1 MPRTIDISK
10 IRNIGIMAHIDAG
23 KTTTTERILYYTKKV
38 HKMGEVHDGAAVMDW
53 MDQERERGITI
64 TSAAITCS
72 WMEHQINI
80 IDTPGHVDFTAEV
93 ERSLRVLDGAIAIF
107 CAVGGVEPQS
117 ETVWKQADR
126 YKVPRLAFI
135 NKMDRVGADFERTLK
150 MMRDRL
156 GAKPVPLQIPMG
168 SGELFAG
175 LIDLIKMKAV
185 IYNEQTLGALWE
197 EIDIP
202 PDLLDAAIEQR
213 GLMLEAA
220 ADFDDEIMELVLEGK
235 DDEVE
240 ENSLR
245 QALRKGT
252 VACKIVPV
260 LCGTAFRNKG
270 VQRLLD
276 AVVFYLPSPIDI
288 PPVKGLN
295 PHSDKEE
302 ERKADDNEPFAA
314 LAFKI
319 ASDPYFGKL
328 TYLRIYSGS
337 VKAGVMVLNTTTD
350 KKERLNR
357 ILRMFANKREDLEE
371 ICAGDIVGVAGLR
384 TVRTGD
390 TLCVPHNPI
399 VLEKMEFPE
408 PVIAVSIEPKSKADQ
423 DKISEALTKLSD
435 EDPTFKVSSNEE
447 TGQTIISGMGE
458 LHLEIIV
465 DRLVREFNVS
475 ARVGKP
481 QVAYRETIRK
491 AVVCEGRFVRQSGGH
506 GQYGHVVLQMEPNL
520 KAGYKF
526 ENKIIGGAIPREYIP
541 SVDRGLQE
549 AMKSGIIAGYPMV
562 DIKVTLKDGSF
573 HEVDSSDLAFK
584 VAASMAFHDGVRKAE
599 PYLMEPVMR
608 IEIVTPELYVG
619 DVMGDMVARRGRVHG
634 IEMRGDGQVI
644 KGEVPLAEMFGY
656 ATDLRSMTQGRA
668 IFSMEF
674 QNYEELPEKVA
685 KTMMTQKY

>member
-1 MPRTIDISK
+1 
-10 IRNIGIMAHIDAG
+10 MAHIDAG